1 MAAAAAVVALACV
14 LSLVL
19 SAQAEAPYRFFDWE
33 VTYGDINPLGG
44 VPQQGIL
51 INGQFPGP
59 EIDCQTNDNL
69 VINVRNRLPQPF
81 LLSWNGIQHRKN
93 SWQDGV
99 SGTNC
104 PIPPGQNYTYHM
116 QAKDQIGSF
125 FYFPSLAFHKAAGG
139 FGAIRINSR
148 PRIPVPFP
156 PPADEFTVL
165 IGDWYNTTHKALQAM
180 LDDGKL
186 LPSPDAILINGKGPG
201 RANFTVEQGKTYRLR
216 VSNVG
221 LRSTL
226 NFMIQDHNVTLVE
239 VEGTHTVQN
248 TYTSLDVHAG
258 QSLSVLFTADRPAGG
273 YHIAVSSRFTNHTL
287 NSTAVLRY
295 AGSTGYASG
304 PPRAVNQSDVDF
316 SLNQAR
322 SIRTNLT
329 ASGPR
334 PNPQGSYHYG
344 SINVSRTIR
353 LANSAGQ
360 VGGKPRYGV
369 NGVTYVD
376 ADTPLKLAD
385 YYNISGV
392 YRMGAIPDAP
402 AASHSGTQNG
412 TGADAALK
420 NATAVMDSDHRSF
433 VEVVF
438 ENSED
443 SVQSW
448 HLDGYSVFVVGM
460 DKGAWSEESRK
471 GYNLVDAVTRCT
483 VQVGFSFFS
492 FMLSGGIKILSMCFY
507 SPILLLVCEGV
518 SERVDGDLHRAGQR
532 GDVERE
538 VGGLGA
544 QVPGPAVLPPGV
556 HAGALRPRRAHRA
569 DQRDPLRPRCQQEPP
584 AILSVVSTEQPLAGN
599 DPIVSEY

>member
-1 MAAAAAVVALACV
+1 MAASAAARVVVALACV
-14 LSLVL
+14 FSLVF

-33 VTYGDINPLGG
+33 VSYGDVNPLGG

-59 EIDCQTNDNL
+59 QIDCQTNDNL
-69 VINVRNRLPQPF
+69 VINVRNRLPEPF

-148 PRIPVPFP
+148 PRIPIPFP

-273 YHIAVSSRFTNHTL
+273 YHIAVSSRFTNQTL

-295 AGSTGYASG
+295 AGSTGFSG
-304 PPRAVNQSDVDF
+304 PPRALNQSDVDF

-369 NGVTYVD
+369 NGVSYVD

-443 SVQSW
+443 SLQSW
-448 HLDGYSVFVVGM
+448 HLDGYSVFVAGM
-460 DKGAWSEESRK
+460 DKGAWSEQSRK

-483 VQVGFSFFS
+483 V
-492 FMLSGGIKILSMCFY
+492 
-507 SPILLLVCEGV
+507 EGV
-518 SERVDGDLHRAGQR
+518 SKRVDGDLHRAGQR

-556 HAGALRPRRAHRA
+556 HADALRPRRAPRA

-584 AILSVVSTEQPLAGN
+584 ASLSVVSSRWQGMIQLYQC
-599 DPIVSEY
+599 VSSSMV